1 MITAKQYDAFEK
13 EYQEVWKELRGI
25 LKQEKALQDRLWYLN
40 RKLREPIQE
49 EENENEQN

>member
-13 EYQEVWKELRGI
+13 EYQEVWKELHGI

-40 RKLREPIQE
+40 QKLREPIQE
-49 EENENEQN
+49 EENENE